1 MIDNDKIGSYI
12 KELRT
17 KKNLTQEEL
26 GNMIYVSRQ
35 AVSNW
40 ERGIDVPTIDNVKD
54 IGKIFDVSIID
65 IYAGEMVKDI
75 KTLND
80 VIHSLITLEI
90 KKSKKILIISSFII
104 FILIVMFLTYYFITY
119 YNNISVYNIKG
130 DSTKYDINGILNKS
144 VNNVY
149 MNLVTDQVSDRICLV
164 HNEDEILCQSD
175 SNYIMFNQYNGYNE
189 ILPLDN
195 KSFNEYIANL
205 FLTIEKD
212 NNKEKIKLDIM
223 NFYQNDN
230 LLKKNLDDVNND
242 EKYKLEFANVPEK
255 IKKEFQY
262 KKEENAF
269 YLKKYGE
276 NQSVEMFYFID
287 SNTFDV
293 TINNV
298 NEIIKW
304 TYDNVDYYINYY
316 CVVNK
321 NRKNKII
328 ELRNIYSNNKD
339 KKKNELYKYFKE
351 NYIDKYLN

>member
-65 IYAGEMVKDI
+65 IYAGEKVKDI

-149 MNLVTDQVSDRICLV
+149 MNLVTDQTFDRICLV
-164 HNEDEILCQSD
+164 HDEDEILCQSD
-175 SNYIMFNQYNGYNE
+175 SNYLIFTEYNGYNE
-189 ILPLDN
+189 IMPLDN
-195 KSFNEYIANL
+195 KEFNEYINDL
-205 FLTIEKD
+205 YITIQSNEI
-212 NNKEKIKLDIM
+212 NEKIKIDFM
-223 NFYQNDN
+223 RYFKNDN
-230 LLKKNLDDVNND
+230 IIKDTYSDINAND
-242 EKYKLEFANVPEK
+242 NYELEFANVPEK
-255 IKKEFQY
+255 IKKEFEY
-262 KKEENAF
+262 NEKEKGF
-269 YLKKYGE
+269 YLKKNSNEYKCELLYFVEE
-276 NQSVEMFYFID
+276 NMF
-287 SNTFDV
+287 
-293 TINNV
+293 NV
-298 NEIIKW
+298 NEDNDYHVKRW
-304 TYDNVDYYINYY
+304 TYYLNDNSIVKYVEVDK
-316 CVVNK
+316 K
-321 NRKNKII
+321 NNNKI
-328 ELRNIYSNNKD
+328 EYYNITKNTNNTA
-339 KKKNELYKYFKE
+339 KKVLYKYFKE

>member
-65 IYAGEMVKDI
+65 IYAGEMVKDV

-149 MNLVTDQVSDRICLV
+149 MNLVTDQTFDRICLV

-175 SNYIMFNQYNGYNE
+175 SNYLIFTEYNGYNE
-189 ILPLDN
+189 IMPLDN
-195 KSFNEYIANL
+195 KEFNEYINDL
-205 FLTIEKD
+205 YITIQSND
-212 NNKEKIKLDIM
+212 INEKIKIDFM
-223 NFYQNDN
+223 RYFKNDN
-230 LLKKNLDDVNND
+230 IIKDTYSDINAND
-242 EKYKLEFANVPEK
+242 NYELEFANVPEK
-255 IKKEFQY
+255 IRKEFEY
-262 KKEENAF
+262 NEKEKYF
-269 YLKKYGE
+269 YLDLKNNNYSI
-276 NQSVEMFYFID
+276 NMMYFID
-287 SNTFDV
+287 FNSFNIVECSGNIIKKIIYNNNDSV
-293 TINNV
+293 IESYDLIDNNNNV
-298 NEIIKW
+298 
-304 TYDNVDYYINYY
+304 INSLTNIS
-316 CVVNK
+316 NK
-321 NRKNKII
+321 D
-328 ELRNIYSNNKD
+328 NNKS
-339 KKKNELYKYFKE
+339 KKKIYKYFKE